1 MIRRPPRSTLFPYTT
16 LFRSRSLQERY
27 QCQQALFGDITILN
41 CGCRQTDV
49 VIIDEVSMLSS
60 ALLEKI
66 DVVFKTAKVSKAS
79 LFLGLPTR
87 DEQLSK
93 KKNV

>member
-1 MIRRPPRSTLFPYTT
+1 M
-16 LFRSRSLQERY
+16 
-27 QCQQALFGDITILN
+27 
-41 CGCRQTDV
+41 

>member
-1 MIRRPPRSTLFPYTT
+1 M
-16 LFRSRSLQERY
+16 
-27 QCQQALFGDITILN
+27 
-41 CGCRQTDV
+41 

-79 LFLGLPTR
+79 LFLGLPTS

-93 KKNV
+93 KTNV